1 MEKLISNKRIAKN
14 TIMLYIRMMISLF
27 ISLYT
32 SRVILQT
39 LGVSEYGVYG
49 VVGGVVTMFGFF
61 NSSLSGATSRFLSY
75 ELGLDNKQRL
85 QDTFSSAL
93 ILHIGIALLMVVL
106 CETVGVWFLENKL
119 VIPISRMDAAR
130 WVLQLSILS
139 MVFNVVQVPFN
150 ASIISHERMDIFAY
164 IDIANSILRLVI
176 VYMLVIGHFDKLILY
191 AILLCVVSILIAVTY
206 CSACLYSFKECRLRF
221 VWRKNLLKPMLAYS
235 SWEFY
240 GNMSLIA
247 ITQGVNMLLNMW
259 FGTIMNAAYDIA
271 TRVQG
276 VVMNLSTNVTTA
288 VRPQIVKSYSVQ
300 EYTRMLSLMRSGSK
314 ITFILMFFFAVPL
327 ITETHYIINLWLG
340 SVPAYVETLM
350 RFTLIWNLVVAMSIT
365 MNDVVHA
372 TGDVKFQCIVSG
384 TMYILILPITYF
396 SFKFNAPFWLP
407 FLLNVLA
414 VVAAPLYSSY
424 TIKKHIPGY
433 KFAKIVLLDILRCYI
448 VMVFVLVIT
457 YTITFIMDESFLRFF
472 FSFFTSSILIILLGY
487 YVIFPPQMRRKL
499 IMMIKNKIK
508 K

>member
-1 MEKLISNKRIAKN
+1 
-14 TIMLYIRMMISLF
+14 MMISLF

-49 VVGGVVTMFGFF
+49 IVGGVVTMFGFL

-75 ELGLDNKQRL
+75 ELGQDNNQRL
-85 QDTFSSAL
+85 KDTFSSAL
-93 ILHIGIALLMVVL
+93 ILHIVIALLMAVL
-106 CETVGVWFLENKL
+106 CETIGMWFLENKL
-119 VIPISRMDAAR
+119 VIPIARMDAAR
-130 WVLQLSILS
+130 WVFQLSILS

-164 IDIANSILRLVI
+164 IDISNSVLRLVI

-191 AILLCVVSILIAVTY
+191 AILLCVVSILLAVVY
-206 CSACLYSFKECRLRF
+206 CFVSLYSFKECRLRF
-221 VWRKNLLKPMLAYS
+221 VWKKELLKPMLAYS
-235 SWEFY
+235 GWEFY
-240 GNMSLIA
+240 GNMSLMA

-276 VVMNLSTNVTTA
+276 IVMNLSTNVTTA

-300 EYTRMLSLMRSGSK
+300 EYTRMLSLMRNGSR
-314 ITFILMFFFAVPL
+314 ITFILMLFIAAPL
-327 ITETHYIINLWLG
+327 IIETHYIVNLWLG
-340 SVPAYVETLM
+340 VVPAYVETLM
-350 RFTLIWNLVVAMSIT
+350 RFTIIWNLVVAMSVT

-372 TGDVKFQCIVSG
+372 TGDVKFQSIASG

-396 SFKFNAPFWLP
+396 AFRLNAPFWLP

-414 VVAAPLYSSY
+414 VMTAPLYSSY
-424 TIKKHIPGY
+424 TIKKYIPEY
-433 KFAKIVLLDILRCYI
+433 QFTKMVLPDILCCYA

-457 YTITFIMDESFLRFF
+457 YSITFIMKESLLRFT
-472 FSFFTSSILIILLGY
+472 FSIFTSSIFVAFLGY
-487 YVIFPPQMRRKL
+487 YVILPKKIRRSI
-499 IMMIKNKIK
+499 IMIIKNKIK